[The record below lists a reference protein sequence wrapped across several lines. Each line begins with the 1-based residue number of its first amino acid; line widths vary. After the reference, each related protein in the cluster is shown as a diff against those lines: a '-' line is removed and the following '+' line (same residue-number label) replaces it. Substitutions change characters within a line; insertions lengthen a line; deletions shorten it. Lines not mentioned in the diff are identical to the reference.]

1 MAKFCTNCGTP
12 ISDEMKFC
20 GNCGSALTGAAPA
33 PASAPKAAPKTAAA
47 PPPDTLTLTP
57 KTKKIL
63 IWVGI
68 IIVVLAILGGMIITA
83 IRRSLYYGAGAVGS
97 TSSILE
103 FILRRLLIRLL

>member
-1 MAKFCTNCGTP
+1 MAKFCTNCGAP
-12 ISDEMKFC
+12 VCEDMKFC
-20 GNCGSALTGAAPA
+20 GSCGSALTGAAPA
-33 PASAPKAAPKTAAA
+33 PAAAPKAAHKTAAA

-68 IIVVLAILGGMIITA
+68 VIVVLAVLGGMIITA
-83 IRRSLYYGAGAVGS
+83 IRRSLYYGVSAVGS

>member
-1 MAKFCTNCGTP
+1 MAKFCTNCGAP
-12 ISDEMKFC
+12 VSEDMKFC
-20 GNCGSALTGAAPA
+20 GSCGSALTGAAPA
-33 PASAPKAAPKTAAA
+33 SAPKAAHKTAAA

-83 IRRSLYYGAGAVGS
+83 IRRALYYGAGAVGS
-97 TSSILE
+97 TGSIWAL
-103 FILRRLLIRLL
+103 ILRYLLIRLL

>member
-1 MAKFCTNCGTP
+1 CTNCGTP
-12 ISDEMKFC
+12 VSEGMKFC
-20 GNCGSALTGAAPA
+20 GSCGNALTGAAPT
-33 PASAPKAAPKTAAA
+33 SAPKAAHKTAAA

-57 KTKKIL
+57 KAKKIL

-97 TSSILE
+97 TSSIWGL
-103 FILRRLLIRLL
+103 ILRRLLIRLL